1 MLRRHIPRIGRTP
14 RYQTAT
20 FRPVRP
26 PVLPG
31 YGPGD
36 HMPVTHASV
45 DRRKRR
51 AKRVLWRCAT
61 VVDVAVPLLDAVV
74 VDEKELAMHRYLGL
88 LASRV

>member
-1 MLRRHIPRIGRTP
+1 MLSEQPQRALLYASKTP

-20 FRPVRP
+20 FRPVRA

-36 HMPVTHASV
+36 HMRVRTAANGV
-45 DRRKRR
+45 RNGRRGD
-51 AKRVLWRCAT
+51 ACT

-74 VDEKELAMHRYLGL
+74 VDEKGSATPHPRK
-88 LASRV
+88 